1 MPKIVGCPKVHVQC
15 YETEGKNLSLIR
27 IGLLDW
33 LCWKKDVAK
42 NNMESILWMMATKLV
57 QCMEE

>member
-1 MPKIVGCPKVHVQC
+1 MVINAQDIMQNIVGCPKVHVQC

-33 LCWKKDVAK
+33 LCWKKDVA
-42 NNMESILWMMATKLV
+42 
-57 QCMEE
+57 